1 MVKRKSAVIINF
13 FLYYTM
19 AWKIEDIND
28 ILNVVKEKADMY
40 PQSIKIQNAGHGT

>member
-1 MVKRKSAVIINF
+1 
-13 FLYYTM
+13 M

-40 PQSIKIQNAGHGT
+40 PQSIRMQNAGIDLVSKVAR